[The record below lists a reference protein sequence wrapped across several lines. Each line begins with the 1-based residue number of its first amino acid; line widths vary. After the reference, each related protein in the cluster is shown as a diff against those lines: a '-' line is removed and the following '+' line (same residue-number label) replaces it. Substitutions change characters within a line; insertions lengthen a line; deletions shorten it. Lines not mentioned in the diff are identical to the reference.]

1 MKSLRYKSGAVIA
14 AILLVIAIL
23 KPWRSSGQ
31 GDPVPVV
38 AVSAGSY
45 ERNAPLAPASIAAA
59 FGERLATRVEVANA
73 QPLPT
78 QLAGTTVLITDSA
91 GVARLAPLFFVSPAQ
106 INFLVPA
113 DAAVGAATI
122 KVTSGAGSVS
132 SGALRIA
139 GCAPALFSANA
150 SGKEAAAALAL
161 RVKGAQQSYEPV
173 AEFDAAQNR
182 FVTRPIDLTTAGEEV
197 YLILFGTGVRKCSGV
212 AARAGGLN
220 APLLSAGAQPDFAGL
235 DQINIGPLPRDLI
248 GRGRVSVAIGAT
260 DASASNLVEIE
271 IKGQGGAAPPRI
283 DRHEPAQAR
292 AGQEMLIHG
301 AGFDQEKVKNLVR
314 IAGVEAKVTEATAE
328 RLSIRVPFG
337 IESGPISVSTPRGE
351 GRSAGS
357 VPVQTSVS
365 GFIED
370 TRRQPLEGVTVRVR
384 VNNGNI
390 EARTSVEGS
399 FALTMDASVP
409 PALIVEIDPGSLPY
423 PKLLLQAP
431 VIANRDNAFPA
442 PIPLQQTTGPSL
454 TIGPAGNSAA
464 RAPASAAQ
472 QTGSKLIRT
481 EDIIFEV
488 PGGTTATFPD
498 QSTSGRLT
506 LTAVENSRTPVAL
519 PPGFFSSSVAQISPF
534 NVRLNPGA
542 KLTFPNRDSIPKG
555 TAVKLFRIDQDAGSG
570 TIGSFVEV
578 NTLAV
583 VSEDGQRIETAPNAI
598 KDTSIYF
605 VAAQRFT
612 TTVAGRIVES
622 DGVTPVRLA
631 RVRARGQEA
640 LTDGNGGFAIR
651 NVFANQGATIVVD
664 ASFQRSNGVIDRMEP
679 VSLIA
684 VVGGITDIGT
694 RRLPAEGGNRPPT
707 IQAVASLDMN
717 VNEMRT
723 IPIAVNDPDP
733 GQTVEVFV
741 SKGLSFVTLT
751 QTGPNL
757 YQLKLSPVKN
767 TDRND
772 AGRDILTITARD
784 NEGASR
790 THDIALRVNQPPSAD
805 PQSVSLNEDSSVRIT
820 LMGRDPDDAQISF
833 IIASNPK
840 LGALAGSAP
849 NLTYTPRR
857 DENGS
862 DSFTFKT
869 TDGTGESGET
879 TVSIAILPQN
889 DAPAIFIR
897 NDQYRLE
904 TQGGLSFTVEASD
917 VDGDTL
923 TLSAR
928 GRPNGAIFPDVTGRG
943 AATGQFS
950 WTPGSAQFGGYTVTF
965 DAKDGAAT
973 ASQTVAISV
982 TPRWSQT
989 QGLEG
994 GQVFAFLNQGANL
1007 LAGGAGGVYLS
1018 ANQGQS
1024 WTPVNNGLTNTQV
1037 LSLASTGARL
1047 FAGTDGAGVFVSTN
1061 QGQSWTQVNDGFLNR
1076 PENLQARSLTHAGGA
1091 LFVGTDGGVF
1101 RSTNEGQ
1108 SWTAMNNGIPPNTTV
1123 FAFAVSGSNLFAG
1136 ASRGVFRSTDQGQSW
1151 TQVNNGL
1158 TSLIVRALLVSGSNL
1173 LAGTFTEGVFVSG
1186 NDGQSWAQANS
1197 GLTAKT
1203 ILSLSAS
1210 GASIFAGTSGGG
1222 VFVTSNQGQNWAQVN
1237 TGLTNIF
1244 INALAPNSTSLFA
1257 GTNGGVFRSANLG
1270 QSWGAANTG
1279 LRAVTVLSLASLNN
1293 NLFVGTGG
1301 DGPYLTIN
1309 QGQSWLPANADLL
1322 NLVVPAFAIVNNRL
1336 YAGTEG
1342 GVFYTDNNGVN
1353 WPHANNGLLEARY
1366 VNALAANSSVLYA
1379 GTGPINGVFRS
1390 ENLGLSW
1397 TQANN
1402 GITNPDIRALAMIG
1416 NSVFAGTEKAGIF
1429 RSTNLGQNWE
1439 PVNNGLP
1446 RCEYLRGDIRV
1457 HALHPSGMTLFA
1469 GTCDGVYR
1477 SSDQGQNWQRVSSGL
1492 PPTAFVNAIIEK
1504 NDALFIGIFGGIYMS
1519 ANHLASN
1526 SGEVKWNLA
1535 NTGLLHTNV
1544 YSFAP
1549 AGSNLAAGTIG
1560 GGVYFSR

>member
-1 MKSLRYKSGAVIA
+1 MKSLRHKSGAVIA
-14 AILLVIAIL
+14 IIFVVIAIL
-23 KPWRSSGQ
+23 WPWSGSGQ
-31 GDPVPVV
+31 GGTVPVV
-38 AVSAGSY
+38 AVSAASY
-45 ERNAPLAPASIAAA
+45 ERTAPVAPSSIAAA
-59 FGERLATRVEVANA
+59 FGASLATRVEIARA

-78 QLAGTTVLITDSA
+78 QLAGTTVMLTDSA
-91 GVARLAPLFFVSPAQ
+91 GVMHIAPLFFVSPAQ
-106 INFLVPA
+106 INFLIPA
-113 DAAVGAATI
+113 DAAVGTATI
-122 KVTSGAGSVS
+122 KVTSGAGTVS
-132 SGALRIA
+132 SGVLRIA

-161 RVKGAQQSYEPV
+161 RVKGAQQIYEP
-173 AEFDAAQNR
+173 AAQFDAAQNR
-182 FVTRPIDLTTAGEEV
+182 FITLPIDLTTAGEEV

-212 AARAGGLN
+212 TPRVGGLN
-220 APLLSAGAQPDFAGL
+220 TPLLSAGAQPDFAGL
-235 DQINIGPLPRDLI
+235 DQINVGPLPRDLI

-271 IKGQGGAAPPRI
+271 IKGLGGATPPRI
-283 DRHEPAQAR
+283 DRHEPTQAR
-292 AGQEMLIHG
+292 AGQEMLIYG
-301 AGFDQEKVKNLVR
+301 AGFDQEKAKNLVR
-314 IAGVEAKVTEATAE
+314 IAGVEAKVMEAVAE
-328 RLSIRVPFG
+328 RLSIRIPFG

-370 TRRQPLEGVTVRVR
+370 TRRQPLEGVTVRAR
-384 VNNGNI
+384 ANNKTI
-390 EARTSVEGS
+390 EVRTSAEGS
-399 FALTMDASVP
+399 FTLPDAPVSS
-409 PALIVEIDPGSLPY
+409 ALIVEIDPGSLPY

-454 TIGPAGNSAA
+454 TVGAAGNNAA
-464 RAPASAAQ
+464 RAPASVAQ
-472 QTGSKLIRT
+472 QAGSKLIRT

-488 PGGTTATFPD
+488 PGGTTAIFPD

-555 TAVKLFRIDQDAGSG
+555 TAVKLFRIDQDAESG

-583 VSEDGQRIETAPNAI
+583 VSEDGQRIETTPNAI

-605 VAAQRFT
+605 VAAQRST
-612 TTVAGRIVES
+612 TTIVGRILES

-723 IPIAVNDPDP
+723 IPIVVNDPDP
-733 GQTVEVFV
+733 GQTVDVVV
-741 SKGLSFVTLT
+741 SRGLSFVTLT
-751 QTGPNL
+751 QSGPNL

-767 TDRND
+767 TNRND

-784 NEGASR
+784 NEGAGR

-820 LMGRDPDDAQISF
+820 IMGKDPDDTQISF
-833 IIASNPK
+833 IITSNPG
-840 LGALAGSAP
+840 LGALTGNAP
-849 NLTYTPRR
+849 NLTYTPKR
-857 DENGS
+857 DANGE
-862 DSFTFKT
+862 DKFTFRT
-869 TDGTGESGET
+869 TDGTGESDVA
-879 TVSIAILPQN
+879 TVMITILPSN
-889 DAPAIFIR
+889 DIPVIFVER
-897 NDQYRLE
+897 QQYNLD
-904 TQGGLSFTVEASD
+904 TQTSLSFSVEASD
-917 VDGDTL
+917 VDGDAL

-928 GRPNGAIFPDVTGRG
+928 GLPSGAAFPDVSGRNSLR
-943 AATGQFS
+943 GQFN
-950 WTPGSAQFGGYTVTF
+950 WTPGSTQFGGHTIVF
-965 DAKDGAAT
+965 EVKDGSAT
-973 ASQTVAISV
+973 ATQTVLIGV

-994 GQVFAFLNQGANL
+994 GQIFAFLSQGANL

-1037 LSLASTGARL
+1037 LSLASTGAKL
-1047 FAGTDGAGVFVSTN
+1047 FAGTDGAGVFVSAN
-1061 QGQSWTQVNDGFLNR
+1061 QGQNWTQVNEGFLNR
-1076 PENLQARSLTHAGGA
+1076 SENLQARSLTYVEGT

-1101 RSTNEGQ
+1101 RSPNEAQ

-1123 FAFAVSGSNLFAG
+1123 FTFAVIGANLFAG
-1136 ASRGVFRSTDQGQSW
+1136 TSRGVFRSADQGQNW
-1151 TQVNNGL
+1151 VQVNNGL

-1186 NDGQSWAQANS
+1186 NDGQSWAQANN

-1203 ILSLSAS
+1203 VLSLTTS

-1222 VFVTSNQGQNWAQVN
+1222 VFVTSNQGQNWAPVN

-1244 INALAPNSTSLFA
+1244 INALAPNSMNLFA

-1270 QSWGAANTG
+1270 QNWAAANTG
-1279 LRAVTVLSLASLNN
+1279 LRAVTALSLASLNN

-1379 GTGPINGVFRS
+1379 GMGPINGVFRS

-1402 GITNPDIRALAMIG
+1402 GIANPDIRALAMIG
-1416 NSVFAGTEKAGIF
+1416 NSVFAGTEKTGIF
-1429 RSTNLGQNWE
+1429 RSTNRGQNWE

-1457 HALHPSGMTLFA
+1457 HALHPSGTTLFA

-1477 SSDQGQNWQRVSSGL
+1477 SSDLGQNWQRVSSGL

-1504 NDALFIGIFGGIYMS
+1504 NDALFIGTFGGIYMS
-1519 ANHLASN
+1519 ANHLTGN
-1526 SGEVKWNLA
+1526 PGEVKWILA
-1535 NTGLLHTNV
+1535 NTGLAHTNV

-1549 AGSNLAAGTIG
+1549 AGSNLAGGTIG